1 MQVMQRAGEREIHM
15 TKISEALTVV
25 RSVQSIA
32 SALLIGLIFLQL
44 ERNMSSLSPR
54 LFSSFLLV
62 FAQLPGA

>member
-1 MQVMQRAGEREIHM
+1 MQREREREIHL
-15 TKISEALTVV
+15 TKISGEALTVV

-62 FAQLPGA
+62 FAQLPGGD

>member
-54 LFSSFLLV
+54 RFSSFLLV
-62 FAQLPGA
+62 FAKLPGS